1 MGTVS
6 LPSTDSI
13 EITQIEMILVCFPR
27 DLILF
32 GGHSDLQ
39 SLSEIPIIIVMLF
52 RLQGLKVEVDLSL
65 VRFPVNLERI

>member
-32 GGHSDLQ
+32 GGHSDLP